1 MAQDRIEREAWQLDH
16 CPLLK
21 PHDLSAAPVVSP
33 CVQLEAVGGT
43 FAAAAADL
51 DDAVHGDTWTSA
63 VKYRNGLNP
72 VWLEKVEVG
81 VSDPDLAVLRITV
94 WDRPTAGL
102 STANKFLG
110 YATIPVSALRM
121 GYRSVPLRDRN
132 GCSIA
137 FSALL
142 CHFRVSNTHLPPS
155 IAALSAAEKLS
166 EVAKRGSLA
175 KEGGFDVPM
184 QGRGLGRRRSSAS
197 TRHLRANPKTSV
209 VAANQAGLVA

>member
-1 MAQDRIEREAWQLDH
+1 M
-16 CPLLK
+16 
-21 PHDLSAAPVVSP
+21 VSP